1 MGKEEKLRD
10 AFINNIIR
18 YLLEENFPRVIK
30 CINMLTE
37 EEIWYRP
44 NKNSNSIGNL
54 VLHLVGN
61 LNQWVLGS
69 MGRRH
74 NERNR
79 QEEFD
84 ADRTKNKA
92 ELLEMLDSL
101 RQDLY
106 NCIKSIDTD
115 DLLLSRPVQIYE
127 ENGTTIL
134 IHVTEHFSYHTGQIA
149 YLTKW
154 LKDQQTHFYE
164 TLEN

>member
-1 MGKEEKLRD
+1 MEKEEKLRD

-61 LNQWVLGS
+61 LDQWVLGS
-69 MGRRH
+69 MDRRH
-74 NERNR
+74 NERKR

-84 ADRTKNKA
+84 ADIYSQKTDFSRACLSACSSFTSPLNRTRA
-92 ELLEMLDSL
+92 GS
-101 RQDLY
+101 
-106 NCIKSIDTD
+106 
-115 DLLLSRPVQIYE
+115 
-127 ENGTTIL
+127 GTVIR
-134 IHVTEHFSYHTGQIA
+134 
-149 YLTKW
+149 
-154 LKDQQTHFYE
+154 
-164 TLEN
+164 